1 MQRSFQPNSQTTHQQ
16 PDTPMKKDKHT
27 LAARL
32 EKDVYELC
40 QPGGRM
46 VGTQGHARAEAWVNR
61 RLSEIGCK
69 TYRGTGFAL
78 PYRVRETD
86 FTNFAG
92 VIPGADRSLPPVLIG
107 AHYDS
112 VIPHPCADDNGAAV
126 AITLAV
132 AEAVAKSGGLERDL
146 VIAIFDAEEPPYFL
160 SEAMGSTRFYEDQ
173 VDERG
178 IHFALISDLVGH
190 DVTIPENCLK
200 GLGAK
205 IASPLK
211 PLTFMTGAESHP
223 DLPKLLDEIQV
234 PDGMKLIATLNE
246 YVGDMS
252 DHAVFRWNA
261 VPYVFLSC
269 GHWEHYHQ
277 STDTPDRLNYLKMA
291 AIADYAES
299 VCRRVA
305 GAKLKD
311 FINHEDPIEFEAK
324 SWKRALGLFYKP
336 VAMLLGVPNF
346 KTRKHIEKAAGALQS
361 FGL

>member
-1 MQRSFQPNSQTTHQQ
+1 
-16 PDTPMKKDKHT
+16 MKKDMKT

-32 EKDVYELC
+32 EKDVFELC

-46 VGTQGHARAEAWVNR
+46 VGTPEHAQAEAWVKR

-69 TYRGTGFAL
+69 AYRGDHFSL
-78 PYRVRETD
+78 PYRVDGTD

-92 VIPGADRSLPPVLIG
+92 VIPGADRSLPPLLIG

-112 VIPHPCADDNGAAV
+112 VIPYPCADDNGAAV

-132 AEAVAKSGGLERDL
+132 GEAVAKSGGLERDL
-146 VIAIFDAEEPPYFL
+146 IIAIFDAEEPPYFL

-173 VDERG
+173 TDERG
-178 IHFALISDLVGH
+178 IHFAMISDLVGH
-190 DVTIPENCLK
+190 DVTIPSHGLG

-205 IASPLK
+205 LASPLK

-223 DLPKLLDEIQV
+223 ELPGLLDETPV

-252 DHAVFRWNA
+252 DHAVFRWNS
-261 VPYVFLSC
+261 VPYLFLSC

-277 STDTPDRLNYLKMA
+277 PTDTPERLNYDKMA
-291 AIADYAES
+291 AIATYAES
-299 VCRRVA
+299 VCRKVA

-311 FINHEDPIEFEAK
+311 HLDHEDPIAFEAK
-324 SWKRALGLFYKP
+324 TWEKALGLFCKP
-336 VAMLLGVPNF
+336 VAMILGVPNF
-346 KTRKHIEKAAGALQS
+346 KTRHHIMRAAGAMRSL
-361 FGL
+361 GL

>member
-1 MQRSFQPNSQTTHQQ
+1 
-16 PDTPMKKDKHT
+16 MKKDMKT

-32 EKDVYELC
+32 EKDVFELC
-40 QPGGRM
+40 QPGGRK
-46 VGTQGHARAEAWVNR
+46 VGSQGHANAEAWVNR
-61 RLSEIGCK
+61 RLSEIGCEA
-69 TYRGTGFAL
+69 YRGDHFSL
-78 PYRVRETD
+78 PYRVGKTD

-132 AEAVAKSGGLERDL
+132 GEAVAKSGGLERDL
-146 VIAIFDAEEPPYFL
+146 IIAIFDAEEPPYFL
-160 SEAMGSTRFYEDQ
+160 SDAMGSTRFYEDQ
-173 VDERG
+173 TDERG

-190 DVTIPENCLK
+190 DVTIPSHCM
-200 GLGAK
+200 GGIAAK
-205 IASPLK
+205 LASPLK

-223 DLPKLLDEIQV
+223 ALPDLLDETPV
-234 PDGMKLIATLNE
+234 PSGIKLIATLNE

-261 VPYVFLSC
+261 VPYLFLSC

-277 STDTPDRLNYLKMA
+277 RTDTPDRLNYNKMA
-291 AIADYAES
+291 AIANYAES
-299 VCRRVA
+299 VCCKVA

-311 FINHEDPIEFEAK
+311 FINHDDPIEFEAK
-324 SWKRALGLFYKP
+324 TWEKALGMLYKP
-336 VAMLLGVPNF
+336 VAMILGVPNF
-346 KTRKHIEKAAGALQS
+346 KTRKHIEKAAYAMQS
-361 FGL
+361 LGI

>member
-1 MQRSFQPNSQTTHQQ
+1 
-16 PDTPMKKDKHT
+16 MKIETKT
-27 LAARL
+27 LAAKL
-32 EKDVYELC
+32 ERDVRELC

-46 VGTQGHARAEAWVNR
+46 VGTKGHDNAEAWVR
-61 RLSEIGCK
+61 GRLAEIGCEP
-69 TYRGTGFAL
+69 YSGESFAL
-78 PYRVRETD
+78 PYHRDGID
-86 FTNFAG
+86 FKNFAG
-92 VIPGADRSLPPVLIG
+92 VVPGADRSLAPLLIG

-132 AEAVAKSGGLERDL
+132 GEAVAKSGGLQRDL
-146 VIAIFDAEEPPYFL
+146 IVAIFDAEEPPYFL
-160 SEAMGSTRFYEDQ
+160 TESMGSKRFYEDQ

-190 DVTIPENCLK
+190 DVTIPSDY
-200 GLGAK
+200 LGGIASK
-205 IASPLK
+205 IAAPLK
-211 PLTFMTGAESHP
+211 PLTFLTGAESHP
-223 DLPKLLDEIQV
+223 DLPNLLDDISV
-234 PDGMKLIATLNE
+234 PKGMKLIATLNE

-277 STDTPDRLNYLKMA
+277 RTDTPDRLNYNKMA
-291 AIADYAES
+291 AIAAYAES
-299 VCRRVA
+299 VCRKVA

-324 SWKRALGLFYKP
+324 SWKRALGLLYKP

-346 KTRKHIEKAAGALQS
+346 KSRNHIEKAAQALQS
-361 FGL
+361 LGL